1 MIDDE
6 DNPLAL
12 LDLRVRIVHGLVAA
26 LDPTGSPTMSV
37 GDGAERLEEVCVADQ
52 AAPWQ
57 LHIKGGELGS
67 GAGET
72 RRARDDEDLQ
82 THPPTRA
89 ERGRRRAGA
98 NRVSAGAAYA
108 RCSGSRSRPT
118 CYVTHHVT

>member
-6 DNPLAL
+6 NNPLAL

-26 LDPTGSPTMSV
+26 LDPTGSPTIGV
-37 GDGAERLEEVCVADQ
+37 GDGAELLEEVCVADQ

-72 RRARDDEDLQ
+72 RRARDDEDLHSPLEGQ
-82 THPPTRA
+82 TPYERLLAKTRA
-89 ERGRRRAGA
+89 E
-98 NRVSAGAAYA
+98 VSTE
-108 RCSGSRSRPT
+108 S
-118 CYVTHHVT
+118 